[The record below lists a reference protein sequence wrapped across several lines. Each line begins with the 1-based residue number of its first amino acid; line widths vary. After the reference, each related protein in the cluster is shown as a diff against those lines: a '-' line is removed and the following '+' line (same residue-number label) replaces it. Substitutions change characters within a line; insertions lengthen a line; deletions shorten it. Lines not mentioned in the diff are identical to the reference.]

1 MSTKILTEKRGALQG
16 VDVSSI
22 VASAYGT
29 GAQFREDPDGVFA
42 GLVVKP
48 HATGGKN
55 NYDVLDQ
62 VVELH
67 EE

>member
-1 MSTKILTEKRGALQG
+1 MATKILTEKRGPLQG

-22 VASAYGT
+22 VTSAYGS
-29 GAQFREDPDGVFA
+29 GARYREDPDGVFA

-48 HATGGKN
+48 RGGKA
-55 NYDVLDQ
+55 YDVLDSI
-62 VVELH
+62 VEVH